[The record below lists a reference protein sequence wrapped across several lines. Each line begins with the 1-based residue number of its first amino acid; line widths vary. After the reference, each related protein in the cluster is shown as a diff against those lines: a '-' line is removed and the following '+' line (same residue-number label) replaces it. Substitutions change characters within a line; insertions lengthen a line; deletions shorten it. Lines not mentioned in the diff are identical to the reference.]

1 MTPKTTMKKPP
12 CFSAYRGNIRS
23 PTTLLLVRPGPGH
36 CVCFCLK
43 TRPRWTLISATSRP
57 GMSSTWAMKNRLMM
71 IVPGNSP
78 PKIDE
83 VTQEPITGM
92 DSMIAE
98 AIRRPVPERPSS
110 GSE

>member
-1 MTPKTTMKKPP
+1 MI
-12 CFSAYRGNIRS
+12 N
-23 PTTLLLVRPGPGH
+23 
-36 CVCFCLK
+36 
-43 TRPRWTLISATSRP
+43 ATSRP

-78 PKIDE
+78 LKTAA

-98 AIRRPVPERPSS
+98 AIRRPVRTDRRPAASNR
-110 GSE
+110 